1 MSEQS
6 RKQYSRAWVVFTE
19 FYTRYQGADL
29 HLPVSTACI
38 ALFISFFLCQ
48 GPCSCYHKLV
58 PISSSIKGHYDRTKS
73 FLVEKL
79 LLAVGCRGQA
89 DVRMPISHPLLYE
102 LVRALQHT
110 SPSAYRRSLF
120 GAMFMTAF
128 YGFFR
133 IGELS
138 CNSKQQ
144 VDTVVQFDQ
153 VTFLKQSSRV
163 TAVKIVIT
171 KFKHNTN
178 NRPFVI
184 TIESEPSETFCP
196 VQTVIDYIKL
206 RGYHKGPLFTCAA
219 SRAISTNNFNTE
231 LHRALNFCSLD
242 CSRYK
247 SHSFC
252 IGAVCHA
259 SEKGF
264 SDSQIHTLGRWS
276 SDTFR
281 TYIRPPSLKAN

>member
-1 MSEQS
+1 MVDALKELLHSSLSEQS
-6 RKQYSRAWVVFTE
+6 RKQYSRTRVVFTE
-19 FYTRYQGADL
+19 FYTRYQSADL

-38 ALFISFFLCQ
+38 ALFISFLCAR
-48 GPCSCYHKLV
+48 GLAPATINSYLSALAYVHK
-58 PISSSIKGHYDRTKS
+58 IKGLYDATKS
-73 FLVEKL
+73 
-79 LLAVGCRGQA
+79 A
-89 DVRMPISHPLLYE
+89 
-102 LVRALQHT
+102 
-110 SPSAYRRSLF
+110 LF

-138 CNSKQQ
+138 CKSTKQ

-163 TAVKIVIT
+163 TVVKIVIT

-196 VQTVIDYIKL
+196 VQTLLDYLKL
-206 RGYHKGPLFTCAA
+206 RGCHKGPLFTCAA
-219 SRAISTNNFNTE
+219 GGAILTNNFNIE
-231 LHRALNFCSLD
+231 LRRALNFCGRD

-247 SHSFC
+247 SHSFR
-252 IGAVCHA
+252 IGAACHA
-259 SEKGF
+259 S
-264 SDSQIHTLGRWS
+264 
-276 SDTFR
+276 
-281 TYIRPPSLKAN
+281 

>member
-1 MSEQS
+1 MVDTLKELLHSSLSEQS

-38 ALFISFFLCQ
+38 ALFISFLCAK
-48 GPCSCYHKLV
+48 GLAPATINSYLSAIAYVHK
-58 PISSSIKGHYDRTKS
+58 IKGHYDPTKS

-79 LLAVGCRGQA
+79 LVAVGRRGQA
-89 DVRMPISHPLLYE
+89 DVRMPISRPLLYE

-184 TIESEPSETFCP
+184 TIESEPFRNVCP
-196 VQTVIDYIKL
+196 MQTVIEYIKL

-219 SRAISTNNFNTE
+219 SGAISTNNFNTE
-231 LHRALNFCSLD
+231 LRRALNFCSLD
-242 CSRYK
+242 CSTRATRAIAFALVQCARHLRK
-247 SHSFC
+247 
-252 IGAVCHA
+252 V
-259 SEKGF
+259 
-264 SDSQIHTLGRWS
+264 
-276 SDTFR
+276 FR
-281 TYIRPPSLKAN
+281 IRKYMP